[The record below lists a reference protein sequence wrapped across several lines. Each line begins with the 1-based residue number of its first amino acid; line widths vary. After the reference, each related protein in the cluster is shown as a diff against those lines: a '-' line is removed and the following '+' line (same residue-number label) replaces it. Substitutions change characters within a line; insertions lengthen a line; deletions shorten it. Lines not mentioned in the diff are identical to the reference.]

1 MYDDM
6 YMDWDMDNM
15 GMDNMTWENMTWANM
30 TWENMT
36 WENMTWANMTED
48 NFTQH
53 HGQDH
58 EPHSCL
64 PNEWCEEGCPQDYW
78 DMGLEAC
85 WARVKRDEN
94 GVIAGCKGY
103 YSFDPDF
110 DRNSM
115 DANLCW
121 CENFMDN
128 GDKTS
133 TCDYHIAQHQAA
145 MEMMTMEEDMT
156 TMGEDMTTM
165 H

>member
-1 MYDDM
+1 
-6 YMDWDMDNM
+6 
-15 GMDNMTWENMTWANM
+15 MTWP
-30 TWENMT
+30 
-36 WENMTWANMTED
+36 NMTWANMTED

-58 EPHSCL
+58 GHHPCP
-64 PNEWCEEGCPQDYW
+64 PNEWCEEECPQEYW
-78 DMGLEAC
+78 ELGLTEC

-94 GVIAGCKGY
+94 GVMAGCKGY

-121 CENFMDN
+121 CEGFMDN
-128 GDKTS
+128 GDISS
-133 TCDYHIAQHQAA
+133 TCDAHIERHHNEAA